1 MALVSFVADD
11 LAAWLVSLLADTGR
25 KRLAAWL
32 LGDEQERALRQA
44 ATAAVQDAADD
55 LCAGDERR
63 SRHQAM
69 VISQVFGVVV
79 PDAPLRD
86 HRTLLE
92 ALQAGVVSQLAVLDD
107 PGLTGTEKSSAQVL
121 GVATADL
128 AQKLASSLVR
138 EITVRGSRGGPLEP
152 LAAQLSHDM
161 THVQGQRLERMLG
174 EVWEALAGPDLS
186 QAPSAAHSLVS
197 AGEPGTR
204 ERERAAA
211 RELASGYRQGFDEF
225 YRHGLHELV
234 RLPLLR
240 DGVPLDPAGLA
251 GVIREARHVQL
262 TGVPGCGKSHLVRHT
277 LLDLD
282 DAMLPVLVEGGMYD
296 GQLTALIDR
305 STGRFTTSSGQE
317 LLGAAAITGQAV
329 VLVIDG
335 YNECPVPLQS
345 RLAGDLMALSL
356 GTGIRTLITAHT
368 VIDLP
373 ERLTGVK
380 LEAGTLTDDD
390 RRAVLCSY
398 GAEDLAPL
406 CEPFATAF
414 ELSVAAECGRELGT
428 PLTRGALFAAFVRK
442 RLNTAQSPALVRGA
456 LRQLA
461 LTMDERLLTWL
472 PIDDA
477 LQISDNYLTRQCE
490 SAGVTDQV
498 LECSIIR
505 TDQGKLSFTHELL
518 GRFLALEGLRQAHPE
533 PADLARQLKLPRHE
547 DLPAMA
553 VDLETEPGRAGEL
566 LAALADWMLYFLALS
581 GGSGRP
587 ARQAAQAA
595 AHEILEAVTS
605 GMPEAVFT
613 FHDHTELTVT
623 GGRRLADADQNLLAA
638 IGALVTEGQY
648 LAEATAVLDAT
659 DAACQR
665 SADLQEAREGQR
677 PSAWAVAAAVHPGY
691 ISDARAQIA
700 AAIVLRSASWAEWDS
715 RLRQLG
721 RPSRAT
727 ARQMAR
733 VLEGATAA
741 NWGRLLLLAGHL
753 KAEDGLDA
761 AAMAVPVLRLC
772 WDSGAYHVRLD
783 GLHMIESFAAAVEG
797 HPLREE
803 IITLLEGFD
812 TNDFMLNT
820 SLAETL
826 HAYRLIEA
834 DGNAEAV
841 REQIAQLLS
850 DPSSADSR
858 ALAYGVVASQFED
871 IIAAPYIEAIG
882 SLPPG
887 QRTALYTLASLGSP
901 TYGAWNDVLL
911 FDLVGSGDRTAL
923 PAFQRWATHLD
934 SDNPAVR
941 EVATC
946 YVLAIQGCAQFMTEP
961 PGLAGSQDG
970 DRAAWGCYGAII
982 FWMNKAGLTTAESR
996 DKALPYWQ
1004 QLNSTLLPAAAD
1016 PLIRL
1021 RTAILTHPGRR
1032 IPVIQPVLTAFPD
1045 EIRSIL
1051 EWSLQHHT
1059 ALTSIFT
1066 GFHDDRL
1073 SHIVSMLAGVGNAT
1087 TADLLRAY
1095 IDDLHL
1101 GSSVI
1106 TTIKALTENQ
1116 ADQNWTPRVS
1126 WRP

>member
-152 LAAQLSHDM
+152 LAAQLNHDM

-553 VDLETEPGRAGEL
+553 VDLETEPGRRRAAG
-566 LAALADWMLYFLALS
+566 
-581 GGSGRP
+581 
-587 ARQAAQAA
+587 
-595 AHEILEAVTS
+595 
-605 GMPEAVFT
+605 
-613 FHDHTELTVT
+613 
-623 GGRRLADADQNLLAA
+623 
-638 IGALVTEGQY
+638 
-648 LAEATAVLDAT
+648 
-659 DAACQR
+659 
-665 SADLQEAREGQR
+665 
-677 PSAWAVAAAVHPGY
+677 
-691 ISDARAQIA
+691 RA
-700 AAIVLRSASWAEWDS
+700 
-715 RLRQLG
+715 G
-721 RPSRAT
+721 
-727 ARQMAR
+727 
-733 VLEGATAA
+733 
-741 NWGRLLLLAGHL
+741 
-753 KAEDGLDA
+753 GLDA
-761 AAMAVPVLRLC
+761 VLPGAIRRLRAARPAGSASRRPRNPRSSDQRNAGSRLHVPR
-772 WDSGAYHVRLD
+772 SHR
-783 GLHMIESFAAAVEG
+783 
-797 HPLREE
+797 
-803 IITLLEGFD
+803 
-812 TNDFMLNT
+812 
-820 SLAETL
+820 
-826 HAYRLIEA
+826 A
-834 DGNAEAV
+834 DCN
-841 REQIAQLLS
+841 R
-850 DPSSADSR
+850 
-858 ALAYGVVASQFED
+858 
-871 IIAAPYIEAIG
+871 
-882 SLPPG
+882 
-887 QRTALYTLASLGSP
+887 RTAAGGCRP
-901 TYGAWNDVLL
+901 EPARCHR
-911 FDLVGSGDRTAL
+911 RT
-923 PAFQRWATHLD
+923 RH
-934 SDNPAVR
+934 
-941 EVATC
+941 
-946 YVLAIQGCAQFMTEP
+946 
-961 PGLAGSQDG
+961 
-970 DRAAWGCYGAII
+970 
-982 FWMNKAGLTTAESR
+982 
-996 DKALPYWQ
+996 
-1004 QLNSTLLPAAAD
+1004 
-1016 PLIRL
+1016 
-1021 RTAILTHPGRR
+1021 RR
-1032 IPVIQPVLTAFPD
+1032 PV
-1045 EIRSIL
+1045 
-1051 EWSLQHHT
+1051 
-1059 ALTSIFT
+1059 
-1066 GFHDDRL
+1066 
-1073 SHIVSMLAGVGNAT
+1073 
-1087 TADLLRAY
+1087 
-1095 IDDLHL
+1095 
-1101 GSSVI
+1101 
-1106 TTIKALTENQ
+1106 
-1116 ADQNWTPRVS
+1116 PR
-1126 WRP
+1126 

>member
-1 MALVSFVADD
+1 MSFVADD

-55 LCAGDERR
+55 LCAGDEQR

-152 LAAQLSHDM
+152 LAAQLNHDK

-204 ERERAAA
+204 EHERAAA
-211 RELASGYRQGFDEF
+211 RNLASGYRQGFDEF

-240 DGVPLDPAGLA
+240 DGVPVDPAGLA

-533 PADLARQLKLPRHE
+533 PADLARQLRLPRHE

-803 IITLLEGFD
+803 IITLLDSFD

-1004 QLNSTLLPAAAD
+1004 QLNSTLLPAAGD

-1116 ADQNWTPRVS
+1116 ADQNWTP
-1126 WRP
+1126 